1 MILTLKRSGSFAVL
15 FTCLLT
21 CLLTCLGSGAPVSA
35 AAEEEPEVLTAIASA
50 DVFFSGFLIAT
61 GDTFELVLCNI

>member
-15 FTCLLT
+15 FACLLI
-21 CLLTCLGSGAPVSA
+21 CLGSGAPISA

-50 DVFFSGFLIAT
+50 DVIFSGFLIAT
-61 GDTFELVLCNI
+61 GDTFELEESQFYL